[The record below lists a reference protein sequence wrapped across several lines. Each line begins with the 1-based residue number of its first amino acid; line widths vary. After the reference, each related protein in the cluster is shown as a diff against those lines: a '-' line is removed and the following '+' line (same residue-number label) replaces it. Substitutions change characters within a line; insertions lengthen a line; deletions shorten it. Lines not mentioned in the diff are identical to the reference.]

1 MLPHN
6 HITSHH
12 NTPQHTITILHHTP
26 FRGEGIECLHD
37 LDSYAGWGFLLLVG
51 SPKPDRLKG
60 RGQTKQHR
68 PLAGTQMLSLHRC
81 AFLPG
86 GLFSG
91 FRLRACNLCIPLE
104 WSGRGKSSESHVY
117 SVDNVFT
124 SLPFLLSFLL
134 SSLPIFF
141 LHSQTFD
148 FYSELFSLTVYWP

>member
-1 MLPHN
+1 M
-6 HITSHH
+6 TSSL
-12 NTPQHTITILHHTP
+12 NPLVAAP
-26 FRGEGIECLHD
+26 FRGGGIEYLHD

-68 PLAGTQMLSLHRC
+68 PLAGTQMLGLHRC

-117 SVDNVFT
+117 SVDNVFML
-124 SLPFLLSFLL
+124 LPPASRPQKDLILMGVEHRLKFQSHLVKLS
-134 SSLPIFF
+134 
-141 LHSQTFD
+141 
-148 FYSELFSLTVYWP
+148 